1 MYLTKNE
8 LEIMDVLWEQK
19 RPLSRGEL
27 LALPEKKTW
36 MDSSIHILLNS
47 LLRKGAIREAGYAK
61 CGKTSGRVYEAALSC
76 AEYYVTTPLGQS
88 RGPPGEIPWAPMGN
102 HVGPHGQSRGPR
114 GAITWAP
121 RGNHVGPQGLTTN
134 KKHYFRNGFVN
145 SNSKRLSVRSCVLY

>member
-8 LEIMDVLWEQK
+8 LEIMDVLWEQG

-76 AEYYVTTPLGQS
+76 AEYYVTTLDSTRIQPEAAELMEAYLAAKPLDEANRQK
-88 RGPPGEIPWAPMGN
+88 ILA
-102 HVGPHGQSRGPR
+102 
-114 GAITWAP
+114 
-121 RGNHVGPQGLTTN
+121 L
-134 KKHYFRNGFVN
+134 
-145 SNSKRLSVRSCVLY
+145 LSETRE

>member
-27 LALPEKKTW
+27 LSLPENKTW

-76 AEYYVTTPLGQS
+76 AEYYITTLSSTKVQPTLPQLLKAYLVAVPLEEEQ
-88 RGPPGEIPWAPMGN
+88 REEA
-102 HVGPHGQSRGPR
+102 
-114 GAITWAP
+114 
-121 RGNHVGPQGLTTN
+121 LTLLQ
-134 KKHYFRNGFVN
+134 K
-145 SNSKRLSVRSCVLY
+145 SKD

>member
-8 LEIMDVLWEQK
+8 LEIMDVLWEQG

-27 LALPEKKTW
+27 LTLPEKKTW

-76 AEYYVTTPLGQS
+76 AEYYVTTLDSTRMQPGAAELMEAYLAAKPLDEANRQK
-88 RGPPGEIPWAPMGN
+88 ILA
-102 HVGPHGQSRGPR
+102 
-114 GAITWAP
+114 
-121 RGNHVGPQGLTTN
+121 L
-134 KKHYFRNGFVN
+134 
-145 SNSKRLSVRSCVLY
+145 LSETRE

>member
-27 LALPEKKTW
+27 LSLPENKTW

-61 CGKTSGRVYEAALSC
+61 CGKTSGRVYEAAFSC
-76 AEYYVTTPLGQS
+76 AEYYITTLSSTKVQPTLPQLLKAYLAAVPLEEDE
-88 RGPPGEIPWAPMGN
+88 RCEAL
-102 HVGPHGQSRGPR
+102 
-114 GAITWAP
+114 A
-121 RGNHVGPQGLTTN
+121 
-134 KKHYFRNGFVN
+134 
-145 SNSKRLSVRSCVLY
+145 VLQKTQD

>member
-27 LALPEKKTW
+27 LSLPENKTW

-76 AEYYVTTPLGQS
+76 AEYYITTLSSTKVQPPL
-88 RGPPGEIPWAPMGN
+88 
-102 HVGPHGQSRGPR
+102 
-114 GAITWAP
+114 
-121 RGNHVGPQGLTTN
+121 PQLL
-134 KKHYFRNGFVN
+134 KAYLAAVPLEDEQREEALALLQK
-145 SNSKRLSVRSCVLY
+145 SKD

>member
-27 LALPEKKTW
+27 LSLPENKTW

-76 AEYYVTTPLGQS
+76 AEYYITTLSSTKVQPTLSQLLKAYLAAVPLEEEQ
-88 RGPPGEIPWAPMGN
+88 REEA
-102 HVGPHGQSRGPR
+102 
-114 GAITWAP
+114 
-121 RGNHVGPQGLTTN
+121 LTLLQ
-134 KKHYFRNGFVN
+134 K
-145 SNSKRLSVRSCVLY
+145 SKD

>member
-76 AEYYVTTPLGQS
+76 AEYYVTTLDSTQIQPTLPELLEAYLKAKPLDEETRRQALAKLG
-88 RGPPGEIPWAPMGN
+88 
-102 HVGPHGQSRGPR
+102 
-114 GAITWAP
+114 
-121 RGNHVGPQGLTTN
+121 
-134 KKHYFRNGFVN
+134 
-145 SNSKRLSVRSCVLY
+145 

>member
-27 LALPEKKTW
+27 LSLPENKTW

-76 AEYYVTTPLGQS
+76 AEYYITTLSSTKVQPTLPQLLKAYLAAVPLEDEQ
-88 RGPPGEIPWAPMGN
+88 REEALALL
-102 HVGPHGQSRGPR
+102 Q
-114 GAITWAP
+114 
-121 RGNHVGPQGLTTN
+121 
-134 KKHYFRNGFVN
+134 K
-145 SNSKRLSVRSCVLY
+145 SKD

>member
-8 LEIMDVLWEQK
+8 LEIMDVLWEQG

-27 LALPEKKTW
+27 LSLPAEKTW

-76 AEYYVTTPLGQS
+76 AEY
-88 RGPPGEIPWAPMGN
+88 
-102 HVGPHGQSRGPR
+102 HVGTLDSTRMQP
-114 GAITWAP
+114 
-121 RGNHVGPQGLTTN
+121 GLPEL
-134 KKHYFRNGFVN
+134 
-145 SNSKRLSVRSCVLY
+145 LSAYLRDYSLTKEEKQQAAELLK

>member
-27 LALPEKKTW
+27 LSLPENKTW

-61 CGKTSGRVYEAALSC
+61 CGKTSGRVYEAAFSC
-76 AEYYVTTPLGQS
+76 AEYYVTTLDSTKIQPSPSELMQAYLAAKPLA
-88 RGPPGEIPWAPMGN
+88 EEEKEKILA
-102 HVGPHGQSRGPR
+102 
-114 GAITWAP
+114 
-121 RGNHVGPQGLTTN
+121 LL
-134 KKHYFRNGFVN
+134 KE
-145 SNSKRLSVRSCVLY
+145 

>member
-27 LALPEKKTW
+27 LSLPENKTW

-76 AEYYVTTPLGQS
+76 AEYYITTLSSTKVQPTLPQLLKAYLAAVPLEDEQ
-88 RGPPGEIPWAPMGN
+88 REAALALL
-102 HVGPHGQSRGPR
+102 QK
-114 GAITWAP
+114 
-121 RGNHVGPQGLTTN
+121 PQ
-134 KKHYFRNGFVN
+134 K
-145 SNSKRLSVRSCVLY
+145 